1 MSQRKSSLS
10 GFTLIELMI
19 VIAIITILTTMAV
32 PSFQDRV
39 IRAQVSEGLALSDFV
54 KQAIAAQYAKTH
66 RLPKDNASAGLP
78 PADRIVGNYVTGI
91 AVHEGSV
98 LITFGN
104 QSNRYLAGKKLSLR
118 PAVVENYPIV
128 PIAWVCGM
136 AGVPEKM
143 KVLGGNETNLPLPH
157 LPIDCRPA

>member
-1 MSQRKSSLS
+1 MLRTSLRAS

-19 VIAIITILTTMAV
+19 VVAIITILTTMAL

-39 IRAQVSEGLALSDFV
+39 IRTQVGEGLVLADFV
-54 KQAIAAQYAKTH
+54 KQSIAAQYAKTQ
-66 RLPKDNASAGLP
+66 RMPKDNASAGLP
-78 PADRIVGNYVTGI
+78 PADRIVGNYVSNI
-91 AVHEGSV
+91 AVQDGSV
-98 LITFGN
+98 VITFGQ

-118 PAVVENYPIV
+118 PAVVENYPAV

-136 AGVPEKM
+136 AGVPDKM
-143 KVLGGNETNLPLPH
+143 KVMGNNETNLPLPH